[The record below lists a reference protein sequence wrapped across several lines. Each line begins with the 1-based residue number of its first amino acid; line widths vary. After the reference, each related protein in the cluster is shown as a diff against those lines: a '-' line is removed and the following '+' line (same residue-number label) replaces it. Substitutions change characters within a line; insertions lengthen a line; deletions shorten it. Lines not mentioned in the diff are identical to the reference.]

1 MKIFGIEFH
10 PRNVWKETVFQM
22 TRFLS
27 LPLVFA
33 FCRFHRVPFR
43 FDTRFLGLPCV
54 WNRGSLVIGKRLTL
68 CSRTSG
74 NSIGVSQRVRITIR
88 KGARLTIGD
97 QVGISGSSIYC
108 ARAIAIGNRV
118 RIGSGCLIMDN
129 DAHALDPVKRNQ
141 GAPGRSAP
149 VRIADDAFIGARS
162 IILKGVSIGEAA
174 VVGAGSVVTKN
185 VPPRTIVA
193 GNPARAIG
201 VVPPS

>member
-1 MKIFGIEFH
+1 MKVFGVVFH
-10 PRNVWKETVFQM
+10 PRLAWERFQ
-22 TRFLS
+22 RGASHVLS
-27 LPLVFA
+27 LPAVSVF
-33 FCRFHRVPFR
+33 CLLRRVPFR
-43 FDTRFLGLPCV
+43 FDARFLGLPCV
-54 WNRGSLVIGKRLTL
+54 WNRGIFRFGKNLTL
-68 CSRTSG
+68 CSRPSG
-74 NSIGVSQRVRITIR
+74 NSIGVPQRVRITIR
-88 KGARLTIGD
+88 KGARLTLGD

-174 VVGAGSVVTKN
+174 IVGAGSVVTKD

-201 VVPPS
+201 AVPAQ